1 MDQVKFD
8 FEGSPYSLKNIP
20 IPNKQEYLLELVSSV
35 GIFVANLRWRA
46 FHFLNPTI
54 NSNSKETYGFKTS
67 QPAPGVPELKEF
79 ENGIYDLVKNVKFK
93 KYAPNNLQSKM
104 KNDILDMNNN
114 EKVYVAADETTNFY
128 KLNPETHKE
137 LLENNIT
144 KDYKKANKDTITK
157 VNKDDKKIAENLE
170 LEDRIYSFQ
179 KRNCFI
185 TMKDHK
191 ENFENN
197 PKCRLLNPA
206 KTELGKISKRIL
218 TRMIRSVREKMK
230 FNHWQNTDSVIRW
243 FQNLENK
250 NSLTFIQFDI
260 VEFYPSISEA
270 LLKNAL
276 NYAKNFEKVSV
287 EDIKIILQTKK
298 TLLFHNGNPWA
309 KKGNKPFD
317 VSMGSWDGAEVCEL
331 VGLYLLSQLTH
342 LKISVCLYRDDGLA
356 VSALKPRQAELEKKK
371 ICKIFKDNGLNITIE
386 ANVKSVN
393 FLDVNFNLERNTFKP
408 YMKPN
413 DTPIYVHSQSNHP
426 PGILKN
432 IPQSVNRRLSTIS
445 SNQEMFEETKNPYQE
460 ALKKSGYEFELKFN
474 PPTQNQKKSGR
485 KRNITWFNPPFSKN
499 VQTKIGEA
507 FLKLV
512 DSCFPP
518 NHPLRKIVNRNTVK
532 ISYRCMPNM
541 KKEISKHNSNI
552 EKQQRPPL
560 LLPGCNC
567 EDGVDTCPLEGQ
579 CLVDKVVYQAT
590 VEEDNNVNTYTGLTV
605 NTFKQRYYGHTS
617 SFRHRPTDNKKST
630 TLSTHVWN
638 LKDSDKQYNIKWNI
652 IDRASEFNPVTRKCR
667 LCLKE
672 KYYIIFKPDGASL
685 NERSELFSVCRHR
698 LRELLQNT

>member
-1 MDQVKFD
+1 MFIPKLMTLAVLLLLLSTICIMNMDQVKFD
-8 FEGSPYSLKNIP
+8 FEGSPYSLKNIL

-35 GIFVANLRWRA
+35 GIFVANLQWRA

-114 EKVYVAADETTNFY
+114 EKVYVAADKTTNFY

-191 ENFENN
+191 DNFENN

-342 LKISVCLYRDDGLA
+342 LKISVGLYRDDGLA

-386 ANVKSVN
+386 ANVKCVN
-393 FLDVNFNLERNTFKP
+393 FLDVNFNLERNMFKP

-485 KRNITWFNPPFSKN
+485 KRNITWFNPPF
-499 VQTKIGEA
+499 
-507 FLKLV
+507 
-512 DSCFPP
+512 
-518 NHPLRKIVNRNTVK
+518 
-532 ISYRCMPNM
+532 
-541 KKEISKHNSNI
+541 
-552 EKQQRPPL
+552 
-560 LLPGCNC
+560 
-567 EDGVDTCPLEGQ
+567 
-579 CLVDKVVYQAT
+579 
-590 VEEDNNVNTYTGLTV
+590 
-605 NTFKQRYYGHTS
+605 
-617 SFRHRPTDNKKST
+617 
-630 TLSTHVWN
+630 
-638 LKDSDKQYNIKWNI
+638 
-652 IDRASEFNPVTRKCR
+652 
-667 LCLKE
+667 
-672 KYYIIFKPDGASL
+672 
-685 NERSELFSVCRHR
+685 
-698 LRELLQNT
+698 